1 MGDANLRRQR
11 VGGRL
16 GTRETIAERRRW
28 NTNLYGRLESTIGVA
43 RMYCN
48 CFYHDHFQSGPDE
61 PELELS
67 PHLMENVYGP
77 RPLEADAW
85 RDVQLAAANETSR
98 RQMCAIL
105 GVSYTPAP
113 LDQAATE
120 DL

>member
-1 MGDANLRRQR
+1 MSWLAPGVRFLR
-11 VGGRL
+11 VDVL
-16 GTRETIAERRRW
+16 
-28 NTNLYGRLESTIGVA
+28 LYCTA
-43 RMYCN
+43 
-48 CFYHDHFQSGPDE
+48 DHFLSGPDE